1 MLSKDIKLT
10 IQNVN
15 ESSLLT
21 IPTDIYEKDELEQK
35 IFFIDA
41 PGVCSDKIEVTAN
54 ILKEEI
60 TVKFKRQLPGTHYAP
75 WNTIFRKLDPYNDKT
90 RKTTPEAIE
99 FMHTFTNEKN
109 KTSIEFVHTF
119 TNENNKTSKLSG
131 NFLVKEELNFKQT
144 KWDYENGV
152 IILKIPKIKSE
163 QPIFRSIPI
172 SSKHTNENGSL

>member
-60 TVKFKRQLPGTHYAP
+60 TVKFKRQLPACTSPPIARAP
-75 WNTIFRKLDPYNDKT
+75 
-90 RKTTPEAIE
+90 
-99 FMHTFTNEKN
+99 
-109 KTSIEFVHTF
+109 
-119 TNENNKTSKLSG
+119 
-131 NFLVKEELNFKQT
+131 LNF
-144 KWDYENGV
+144 W
-152 IILKIPKIKSE
+152 
-163 QPIFRSIPI
+163 F
-172 SSKHTNENGSL
+172 